1 MFQNISKSI
10 IFTVLAPKF
19 QYEPFLTISKHS
31 DLKCF
36 LFIFRNVWEAVLEDE
51 VDEVF

>member
-1 MFQNISKSI
+1 MKIQIW
-10 IFTVLAPKF
+10 A
-19 QYEPFLTISKHS
+19 FLTISKQS